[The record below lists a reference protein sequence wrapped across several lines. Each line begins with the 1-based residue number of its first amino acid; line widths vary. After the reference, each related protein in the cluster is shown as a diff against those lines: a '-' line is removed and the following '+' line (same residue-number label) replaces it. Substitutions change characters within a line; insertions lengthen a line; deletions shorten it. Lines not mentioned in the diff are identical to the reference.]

1 MPSLMKI
8 WLFEHL
14 TFKIQHLVKCQ
25 STLANLE
32 ITKTKIHGEFGKC
45 LGRDEKWN
53 FMIHFCKRAITKV
66 HLQIMKFQS
75 TYPR

>member
-1 MPSLMKI
+1 MKN

-14 TFKIQHLVKCQ
+14 TFKIQHMVKCQ

-32 ITKTKIHGEFGKC
+32 KTKTKIHGKFGKYLC
-45 LGRDEKWN
+45 RMRNGISC
-53 FMIHFCKRAITKV
+53 FIYAKRYGKV

-75 TYPR
+75 TYP